1 MRELKRGVALSQS
14 AITGQYFLG
23 TLKRVIRI
31 STPEEKV
38 IALALARGKSEKEI
52 LQTPNVLSTTVSRI
66 FAQLE
71 VEELVNHEQGVL
83 RVSQRFVSKLDN
95 RVKKNSR
102 PAVDAGVQQLQRRC
116 APELNQTNWISS
128 VIDGGVEILSARQN
142 YLCEISGNNRVATL
156 LYSLLLASGL
166 SQVRFTPNSRGRDPL
181 IGDIDMALSTFRQS
195 DTGTAFKSHC
205 EMIRRELA
213 LFPLD
218 RHENYLDEAS
228 SPDLRIHC
236 GDINAETLSL
246 WMSSGEKFLI
256 IPSPRADSAL
266 IGPLVIPGV
275 SPCLRCYELSSR
287 EQRGVINLLD
297 FTPDV
302 AKEYPQIA
310 AHFIAAMA
318 ASLIVQFCDATT
330 VANQTDTAADFS
342 ALLGIAISIDYQL
355 LAYPQVVAIARH
367 PLCGCAF

>member
-1 MRELKRGVALSQS
+1 MRELKCGVALSQS
-14 AITGQYFLG
+14 ATPGQYFLG

-31 STPEEKV
+31 YSPEEKV
-38 IALALARGKSEKEI
+38 IALALVGGKSENEI
-52 LQTPNVLSTTVSRI
+52 LQTPNVLTATVSKLL
-66 FAQLE
+66 AQLE
-71 VEELVNHEQGVL
+71 VEELVNHKQGVL

-102 PAVDAGVQQLQRRC
+102 PAFDAGVQQLQRRC
-116 APELNQTNWISS
+116 APELNQTNWIDG
-128 VIDGGVEILSARQN
+128 VVDGGVEMLSARQN

-166 SQVRFTPNSRGRDPL
+166 SQVRFTPTSRGRYPL

-205 EMIRRELA
+205 EMMRRELA

-218 RHENYLDEAS
+218 REENYLDEAS
-228 SPDLRIHC
+228 TPDLRIHC
-236 GDINAETLSL
+236 GDINPETLSL

-256 IPSPRADSAL
+256 IPTPRADSAL
-266 IGPLVIPGV
+266 IGPLVIPGA

-287 EQRGVINLLD
+287 EQRGVVDHLE

-318 ASLIVQFCDATT
+318 ASIVVQFCDAIT
-330 VANQTDTAADFS
+330 VANQRDTAADFS

-355 LAYPQVVAIARH
+355 LAYPQVVAIPRH
-367 PLCGCAF
+367 PHCGCAF

>member
-1 MRELKRGVALSQS
+1 MRELKCGVALSQS
-14 AITGQYFLG
+14 ATPGQYFLG

-31 STPEEKV
+31 YSPEEKV
-38 IALALARGKSEKEI
+38 IALALVGGKSENEI
-52 LQTPNVLSTTVSRI
+52 LQTPNVLSATVSKLL
-66 FAQLE
+66 AQLE
-71 VEELVNHEQGVL
+71 VEELVNHKQGVL

-102 PAVDAGVQQLQRRC
+102 PAFDAGVQQLQRRC
-116 APELNQTNWISS
+116 APELNQTNWISG

-166 SQVRFTPNSRGRDPL
+166 SQVRFTPTSRGRYPL

-205 EMIRRELA
+205 EMMRRELA

-218 RHENYLDEAS
+218 REENYLDEAS
-228 SPDLRIHC
+228 TPDLRIHC
-236 GDINAETLSL
+236 GDINPETLSL

-256 IPSPRADSAL
+256 IPTPRADSAL
-266 IGPLVIPGV
+266 IGPLVIPGA

-287 EQRGVINLLD
+287 EQRGVVDHLE

-318 ASLIVQFCDATT
+318 ASMIVQFCDAIT
-330 VANQTDTAADFS
+330 VANQRDTAADFS

-355 LAYPQVVAIARH
+355 LAYPQVVAIPRH
-367 PLCGCAF
+367 PHCGCAF

>member
-14 AITGQYFLG
+14 TTPGEYLLG

-31 STPEEKV
+31 YTPEEKV

-52 LQTPNVLSTTVSRI
+52 LQIPNVLDATVSTLL
-66 FAQLE
+66 AQLE
-71 VEELVNHEQGVL
+71 EEELINHEQGVL

-116 APELNQTNWISS
+116 APELNQTNWIDG
-128 VIDGGVEILSARQN
+128 VVDGGVEILSARQN

-166 SQVRFTPNSRGRDPL
+166 SQVRFTPASRGAYPL

-195 DTGTAFKSHC
+195 DIGIPFKSHC

-236 GDINAETLSL
+236 GDINPETLSL
-246 WMSSGEKFLI
+246 WMSSGEKFLM

-266 IGPLVIPGV
+266 IGPLVIPGE
-275 SPCLRCYELSSR
+275 SPCPRCQELSSS
-287 EQRGVINLLD
+287 EQRGVLNQLE
-297 FTPDV
+297 FMPDA

-310 AHFIAAMA
+310 AHFIAALA
-318 ASLIVQFCDATT
+318 ASFIVKFCDATT
-330 VANQTDTAADFS
+330 VAIVEDRAADFS
-342 ALLGIAISIDYQL
+342 ALLGIAISVDYQL

-367 PLCGCAF
+367 PHCGCAF

>member
-14 AITGQYFLG
+14 ATPGQYFLG
-23 TLKRVIRI
+23 TLKRVIQI

-52 LQTPNVLSTTVSRI
+52 LQTPDVLSATVSKL

-71 VEELVNHEQGVL
+71 VEELVNHKRGVL

-156 LYSLLLASGL
+156 LYSLLLASGF
-166 SQVRFTPNSRGRDPL
+166 SQVRFTPTSRGRDPL

-228 SPDLRIHC
+228 TPDLRIHC
-236 GDINAETLSL
+236 GDINPETISL
-246 WMSSGEKFLI
+246 WMSAGEKFLI
-256 IPSPRADSAL
+256 IPTPRADSAL
-266 IGPLVIPGV
+266 IGPLVIPGA
-275 SPCLRCYELSSR
+275 SPCLRCYELSSS
-287 EQRGVINLLD
+287 EQRGVVDHLD
-297 FTPDV
+297 FTPDI

-355 LAYPQVVAIARH
+355 LAYPQVVAIPRH

>member
-14 AITGQYFLG
+14 TTPGQYFLG
-23 TLKRVIRI
+23 TFKRVIRI
-31 STPEEKV
+31 YTHEEKV
-38 IALALARGKSEKEI
+38 IALALAGGKSEKEI
-52 LQTPNVLSTTVSRI
+52 LQTPNVLDATVSTLL
-66 FAQLE
+66 AQLE
-71 VEELVNHEQGVL
+71 VEELINHKQGVL

-116 APELNQTNWISS
+116 APELNQTNWING
-128 VIDGGVEILSARQN
+128 VVDGGVEILSARQN

-166 SQVRFTPNSRGRDPL
+166 SQVRFTPASRGAYPL

-195 DTGTAFKSHC
+195 DTGTPFKSHC
-205 EMIRRELA
+205 EMIRKELA

-236 GDINAETLSL
+236 GDINPETLSL
-246 WMSSGEKFLI
+246 WMSSGEKFLM

-266 IGPLVIPGV
+266 IGPLVIPGQ
-275 SPCLRCYELSSR
+275 SPCLRCYQLSAS
-287 EQRGVINLLD
+287 EQRGVVDHLE
-297 FTPDV
+297 FMPDV
-302 AKEYPQIA
+302 EQEYPQIA
-310 AHFIAAMA
+310 AHFMA
-318 ASLIVQFCDATT
+318 ALAASFIVKFCDAIT
-330 VANQTDTAADFS
+330 VAIAQDRAADFS
-342 ALLGIAISIDYQL
+342 ALLGVAIAIDYQA
-355 LAYPQVVAIARH
+355 LAYPQVVAIPRH

>member
-14 AITGQYFLG
+14 ATPGQYFLG

-52 LQTPNVLSTTVSRI
+52 LQTPNVLSATVSTI

-71 VEELVNHEQGVL
+71 VAELVNHKQGVL

-116 APELNQTNWISS
+116 APELNQTNWIAG

-156 LYSLLLASGL
+156 LYSLLLASGF
-166 SQVRFTPNSRGRDPL
+166 SQVRFTPTSRGRDPL

-195 DTGTAFKSHC
+195 DTGTAFQSHC

-218 RHENYLDEAS
+218 RKENYLDEAS
-228 SPDLRIHC
+228 TPDLRIHC
-236 GDINAETLSL
+236 GDINPETLSL
-246 WMSSGEKFLI
+246 WMSASEKFLI

-266 IGPLVIPGV
+266 IGPLIIPGV
-275 SPCLRCYELSSR
+275 SPCLRCYELSSS
-287 EQRGVINLLD
+287 EQRGVVDLLD

-330 VANQTDTAADFS
+330 LANQTDTAADFS

-355 LAYPQVVAIARH
+355 LAYPQVVAIPRH

>member
-14 AITGQYFLG
+14 TTPGEYFLG

-31 STPEEKV
+31 CTPEEKV
-38 IALALARGKSEKEI
+38 IALALAGGKSEKEI
-52 LQTPNVLSTTVSRI
+52 LQTPNVLDVTVSTLL
-66 FAQLE
+66 AQLE
-71 VEELVNHEQGVL
+71 EEELINHEQGVL

-116 APELNQTNWISS
+116 APELNQTNWIDG
-128 VIDGGVEILSARQN
+128 VVDGGVEILSARQN

-166 SQVRFTPNSRGRDPL
+166 SQVRFTPASRGAYPL

-195 DTGTAFKSHC
+195 DTGTPFKNHC

-236 GDINAETLSL
+236 GDINPETLSL
-246 WMSSGEKFLI
+246 WMSSGEKFLM
-256 IPSPRADSAL
+256 IPAPHADSAL
-266 IGPLVIPGV
+266 IGPLVIPGE
-275 SPCLRCYELSSR
+275 SPCLRCYELSSS
-287 EQRGVINLLD
+287 EQRGVLNQLE
-297 FTPDV
+297 FMPDV

-310 AHFIAAMA
+310 AHFIAALA
-318 ASLIVQFCDATT
+318 ASFIVKFCDATT
-330 VANQTDTAADFS
+330 VAIVEDRAADFS
-342 ALLGIAISIDYQL
+342 ALLGVAIAVDYQA

-367 PLCGCAF
+367 PHCGCAF

>member
-14 AITGQYFLG
+14 TKPGEYLLG

-31 STPEEKV
+31 CTPEEKV

-52 LQTPNVLSTTVSRI
+52 LQTPNVLDATVSTLL
-66 FAQLE
+66 AQLE
-71 VEELVNHEQGVL
+71 EEELINHEQGVL

-116 APELNQTNWISS
+116 APELNQTNWIDG
-128 VIDGGVEILSARQN
+128 VVDGGVEILSARQN

-166 SQVRFTPNSRGRDPL
+166 SQVRFTPASRGADPL

-195 DTGTAFKSHC
+195 DIGIPFKSHC

-236 GDINAETLSL
+236 GDINPETLSL
-246 WMSSGEKFLI
+246 WMSSGEKFLM

-266 IGPLVIPGV
+266 IGPLVIPGE
-275 SPCLRCYELSSR
+275 SPCLRCYELSSS
-287 EQRGVINLLD
+287 EQRGVLNHLE
-297 FTPDV
+297 FMPDA

-310 AHFIAAMA
+310 AHFIAALA
-318 ASLIVQFCDATT
+318 ASFIVKFCDATT
-330 VANQTDTAADFS
+330 VAIVEGRAADFG
-342 ALLGIAISIDYQL
+342 ALLGIAIAVDYQL
-355 LAYPQVVAIARH
+355 LAYPQVVAIPRH
-367 PLCGCAF
+367 PHCGCAF

>member
-14 AITGQYFLG
+14 TTPGEYLLG

-31 STPEEKV
+31 YTPEEKV

-52 LQTPNVLSTTVSRI
+52 LQTPNVLDITVNTLL
-66 FAQLE
+66 AQLE
-71 VEELVNHEQGVL
+71 EEELINHEQGVL

-116 APELNQTNWISS
+116 APELNQTNWING
-128 VIDGGVEILSARQN
+128 VVDGGVEILSARQN

-166 SQVRFTPNSRGRDPL
+166 SQVRFTPASRGAYPL

-195 DTGTAFKSHC
+195 DTGTPFKNHC

-218 RHENYLDEAS
+218 RNENYLDEAS

-236 GDINAETLSL
+236 GDINPETLSL
-246 WMSSGEKFLI
+246 WMSSGEKFLM

-266 IGPLVIPGV
+266 IGPLVIPGE
-275 SPCLRCYELSSR
+275 SPCPRCQELSSS
-287 EQRGVINLLD
+287 EQRGVLNQLE
-297 FTPDV
+297 FMPDV

-310 AHFIAAMA
+310 AHFIAALA
-318 ASLIVQFCDATT
+318 ASFIVKFCDATT
-330 VANQTDTAADFS
+330 VAIVEDRAADFS
-342 ALLGIAISIDYQL
+342 ALLGIAIAIDYQL

-367 PLCGCAF
+367 PHCGCAF

>member
-14 AITGQYFLG
+14 TTPGEYLLG

-31 STPEEKV
+31 CTPEEKV

-52 LQTPNVLSTTVSRI
+52 LQTPNVLDATVSTLL
-66 FAQLE
+66 AQLE
-71 VEELVNHEQGVL
+71 EEELINHEQGVL

-116 APELNQTNWISS
+116 APELNQTNWIDG
-128 VIDGGVEILSARQN
+128 VVDGGVEILSARQN

-166 SQVRFTPNSRGRDPL
+166 SQVRFTPASRGADPL

-195 DTGTAFKSHC
+195 DTGTPFKSHC
-205 EMIRRELA
+205 EMIRKELA

-236 GDINAETLSL
+236 GDINPETLSL
-246 WMSSGEKFLI
+246 WMSSGEKFLM
-256 IPSPRADSAL
+256 IPTPRADSAL
-266 IGPLVIPGV
+266 IGPLVIPGE
-275 SPCLRCYELSSR
+275 SPCLRCYELSSS
-287 EQRGVINLLD
+287 EQRGVLNHLE
-297 FTPDV
+297 FMPDV

-310 AHFIAAMA
+310 AHFIAALA
-318 ASLIVQFCDATT
+318 ASFIVKFCDATT
-330 VANQTDTAADFS
+330 VAIVEDRAADFG
-342 ALLGIAISIDYQL
+342 ALLGIAIAVDYQL

-367 PLCGCAF
+367 PHCGCAF

>member
-1 MRELKRGVALSQS
+1 MRELKCGVALSQS
-14 AITGQYFLG
+14 ATPGQYFLG

-31 STPEEKV
+31 YSPEEKV
-38 IALALARGKSEKEI
+38 IALALVGGKSENEI
-52 LQTPNVLSTTVSRI
+52 LQTPNVLTATVSKLL
-66 FAQLE
+66 AQLE
-71 VEELVNHEQGVL
+71 VEELVNHKQGVL

-102 PAVDAGVQQLQRRC
+102 PAFDAGVQQLQRRC
-116 APELNQTNWISS
+116 APELNQTNWIAG

-166 SQVRFTPNSRGRDPL
+166 SQVRFTPTSRGRYPL

-205 EMIRRELA
+205 EMMRRELT

-218 RHENYLDEAS
+218 REENYLDEAS
-228 SPDLRIHC
+228 TPDLRIHC
-236 GDINAETLSL
+236 GDINPETLSL

-256 IPSPRADSAL
+256 IPTPRADSAL
-266 IGPLVIPGV
+266 IGPLVIPGA

-287 EQRGVINLLD
+287 EQRGVVDHLE

-318 ASLIVQFCDATT
+318 ASIVVQFCDATT

-355 LAYPQVVAIARH
+355 LAYPQVVAIPRH

>member
-14 AITGQYFLG
+14 TTPGQYFLG

-52 LQTPNVLSTTVSRI
+52 LQTPNVLGATVSTLL
-66 FAQLE
+66 AQLE
-71 VEELVNHEQGVL
+71 VEELINHEQGVL

-116 APELNQTNWISS
+116 APELNQTNWIAG
-128 VIDGGVEILSARQN
+128 VIDGGVEMLSSRQN

-166 SQVRFTPNSRGRDPL
+166 SQVRFTPASRGAYPL
-181 IGDIDMALSTFRQS
+181 ISDIDMALSTFRQS

-205 EMIRRELA
+205 EMMRRELA

-218 RHENYLDEAS
+218 RHENYLDEVS
-228 SPDLRIHC
+228 TPDLRIHC
-236 GDINAETLSL
+236 GDINPETLSL

-287 EQRGVINLLD
+287 EQRGVIDLLD

-355 LAYPQVVAIARH
+355 LAYPQVVAIPRH

>member
-14 AITGQYFLG
+14 TTPGEYLLG

-31 STPEEKV
+31 CTPEEKV

-52 LQTPNVLSTTVSRI
+52 LQTPNVLDATVSTLL
-66 FAQLE
+66 AQLE
-71 VEELVNHEQGVL
+71 EEELINHEQGVL

-116 APELNQTNWISS
+116 APELNQTNWIDG
-128 VIDGGVEILSARQN
+128 VVDGGVEILSARQN

-166 SQVRFTPNSRGRDPL
+166 SQVRFTPASRGADPL

-195 DTGTAFKSHC
+195 DTGTPFKSHC
-205 EMIRRELA
+205 EMIRKELA

-236 GDINAETLSL
+236 GDINPETLSL
-246 WMSSGEKFLI
+246 WMSSGEKFLM
-256 IPSPRADSAL
+256 IPTPRADSAL
-266 IGPLVIPGV
+266 IGPLVIPGE
-275 SPCLRCYELSSR
+275 SPCLRCYELSSS
-287 EQRGVINLLD
+287 EQRGVLNQLE
-297 FTPDV
+297 FMPDA

-310 AHFIAAMA
+310 AHFIAALA
-318 ASLIVQFCDATT
+318 ASFIVKFCDATT
-330 VANQTDTAADFS
+330 VAIVEGRAADFG
-342 ALLGIAISIDYQL
+342 ALLGIAIAVDYQL
-355 LAYPQVVAIARH
+355 LAYPQVVAIPRH
-367 PLCGCAF
+367 PHCGCAF

>member
-1 MRELKRGVALSQS
+1 MRELKCGVALSQS
-14 AITGQYFLG
+14 ATPGQYFLG

-31 STPEEKV
+31 YSPEEKV
-38 IALALARGKSEKEI
+38 IALALVGGKSENEI
-52 LQTPNVLSTTVSRI
+52 LQTPNVLSATVSKLL
-66 FAQLE
+66 AQLE
-71 VEELVNHEQGVL
+71 VEELVNHKQGVL

-102 PAVDAGVQQLQRRC
+102 PAFDAGVQQLQRRC
-116 APELNQTNWISS
+116 APELNQTNWIAG

-166 SQVRFTPNSRGRDPL
+166 SPVRFTPTSRGRYPL

-195 DTGTAFKSHC
+195 DTGTAFMSHC
-205 EMIRRELA
+205 EMMRRELA

-218 RHENYLDEAS
+218 REENYLDEAS
-228 SPDLRIHC
+228 TPDLRIHC
-236 GDINAETLSL
+236 GDINPETLSL

-256 IPSPRADSAL
+256 IPTPRADSAL
-266 IGPLVIPGV
+266 IGPLVIPGA

-287 EQRGVINLLD
+287 EQRGVVDHLE

-310 AHFIAAMA
+310 AHFIAALA
-318 ASLIVQFCDATT
+318 ASFIVKFCDATT
-330 VANQTDTAADFS
+330 VAILQDRAADFS
-342 ALLGIAISIDYQL
+342 ALLGIAIAVDYQL
-355 LAYPQVVAIARH
+355 LAYPQVVAIPRH
-367 PLCGCAF
+367 PHCGCAF

>member
-1 MRELKRGVALSQS
+1 MRELKRGVGLSQS
-14 AITGQYFLG
+14 ATPGQYFLG

-52 LQTPNVLSTTVSRI
+52 LQTPNVLSATVSRI

-71 VEELVNHEQGVL
+71 EEELINHEQGVL

-156 LYSLLLASGL
+156 LFSLLLASGF
-166 SQVRFTPNSRGRDPL
+166 SQVRFTPTSRGRYPL

-195 DTGTAFKSHC
+195 DTGTAFQSHC
-205 EMIRRELA
+205 ELMRRELA

-218 RHENYLDEAS
+218 RKENYLDEAS
-228 SPDLRIHC
+228 TPDLRIHC
-236 GDINAETLSL
+236 GDINPETLSL
-246 WMSSGEKFLI
+246 WMSASEKFLI

-266 IGPLVIPGV
+266 IGPLIIPGV
-275 SPCLRCYELSSR
+275 SPCLRCYELSSS
-287 EQRGVINLLD
+287 EQRGVVDLLD

-330 VANQTDTAADFS
+330 LANQTDTAADFS

-355 LAYPQVVAIARH
+355 LAYPQVVAIPRH

>member
-14 AITGQYFLG
+14 ATPGQYFLG

-52 LQTPNVLSTTVSRI
+52 LQTPNVLSATVSRI

-71 VEELVNHEQGVL
+71 EEELINHEQGVL

-156 LYSLLLASGL
+156 LFSLLLASGF
-166 SQVRFTPNSRGRDPL
+166 SQVRFTPTSRGRYPL

-195 DTGTAFKSHC
+195 DTGTAFQSHC
-205 EMIRRELA
+205 ELMRRELA

-218 RHENYLDEAS
+218 RKENYLDEAS
-228 SPDLRIHC
+228 TPDLRIHC
-236 GDINAETLSL
+236 GDINPETLSL
-246 WMSSGEKFLI
+246 WMSASEKFLI

-266 IGPLVIPGV
+266 IGPLIIPGV
-275 SPCLRCYELSSR
+275 SPCLRCYELSSS
-287 EQRGVINLLD
+287 EQRGVVDLLD

-330 VANQTDTAADFS
+330 LANQTDTAADFS

-355 LAYPQVVAIARH
+355 LAYPQVVAIPRH

>member
-14 AITGQYFLG
+14 ATPGQYFLG

-52 LQTPNVLSTTVSRI
+52 LQTPDVLSATVSKL

-71 VEELVNHEQGVL
+71 VEELVNHKRGVL

-156 LYSLLLASGL
+156 LYSLLLASGF
-166 SQVRFTPNSRGRDPL
+166 SQVRFTPTSRGRDPL

-228 SPDLRIHC
+228 TPDLRIHC
-236 GDINAETLSL
+236 GDINPETISL
-246 WMSSGEKFLI
+246 WMSAGEKFLI

-266 IGPLVIPGV
+266 IGPLVIPGA
-275 SPCLRCYELSSR
+275 SPCLRCYELSSS
-287 EQRGVINLLD
+287 EQRGVVDHLD
-297 FTPDV
+297 FTPDI

-310 AHFIAAMA
+310 AHFIAAMS

>member
-1 MRELKRGVALSQS
+1 MRELKCGVALSQS
-14 AITGQYFLG
+14 ATPGQYFLG

-31 STPEEKV
+31 YSPEEKV
-38 IALALARGKSEKEI
+38 IALALVGGKSENEI
-52 LQTPNVLSTTVSRI
+52 LQTPNVLSATVSKLL
-66 FAQLE
+66 AQLE
-71 VEELVNHEQGVL
+71 VEELVNHKQGVL

-102 PAVDAGVQQLQRRC
+102 PAFDAGVQQLQRRC
-116 APELNQTNWISS
+116 APELNQTNWISG
-128 VIDGGVEILSARQN
+128 VIDGGVEMLSARQN

-166 SQVRFTPNSRGRDPL
+166 SQVRFTPTSRGRYPL

-205 EMIRRELA
+205 EMMRRELA

-218 RHENYLDEAS
+218 REENYLDEAS
-228 SPDLRIHC
+228 TPDLRIHC
-236 GDINAETLSL
+236 GDINPETLSL

-256 IPSPRADSAL
+256 IPTPRADSAL
-266 IGPLVIPGV
+266 IGPLVIPGA

-287 EQRGVINLLD
+287 EQRGVVDHLE

-318 ASLIVQFCDATT
+318 ASMIVQFCDAIT
-330 VANQTDTAADFS
+330 VANQRDTAADFS

-355 LAYPQVVAIARH
+355 LAYPQVVAIPRH
-367 PLCGCAF
+367 PHCGCAF

>member
-14 AITGQYFLG
+14 TTPGEYLLG

-31 STPEEKV
+31 YTPEEKV

-52 LQTPNVLSTTVSRI
+52 LQTPNVLDITVNTLL
-66 FAQLE
+66 AQLE
-71 VEELVNHEQGVL
+71 EEELINHEQGVL
-83 RVSQRFVSKLDN
+83 RVSQRFVSRLDN

-116 APELNQTNWISS
+116 APELNQTNWIAG
-128 VIDGGVEILSARQN
+128 VVDGGVEILSARQN

-166 SQVRFTPNSRGRDPL
+166 SQVRFTPASRGANPL

-195 DTGTAFKSHC
+195 DIGIPFKSHC

-236 GDINAETLSL
+236 GDINPETLSL
-246 WMSSGEKFLI
+246 WMSSGEKFLM

-266 IGPLVIPGV
+266 IGPLVIPGE
-275 SPCLRCYELSSR
+275 SPCPRCQELSSS
-287 EQRGVINLLD
+287 EQRGVLNQLE
-297 FTPDV
+297 FMPDV

-310 AHFIAAMA
+310 AHFIAALA
-318 ASLIVQFCDATT
+318 ASFIVKFCDATT
-330 VANQTDTAADFS
+330 VAIVEDRAADFS
-342 ALLGIAISIDYQL
+342 ALLGIAIAVDYQL

-367 PLCGCAF
+367 PHCGCAF